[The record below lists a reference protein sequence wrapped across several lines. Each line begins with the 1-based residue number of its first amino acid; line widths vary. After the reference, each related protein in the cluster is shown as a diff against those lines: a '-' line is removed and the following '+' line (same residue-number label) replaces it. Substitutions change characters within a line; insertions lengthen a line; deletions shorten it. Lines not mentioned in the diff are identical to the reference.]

1 MRVCWTAIHP
11 VAEHCTHICYG
22 KAASDDC
29 LTSSQRR
36 GQAGLHCKTGLIV
49 KSTELAKLSRD
60 EAWYAQHT
68 NFSVTCRRTNFPP
81 VPGPGPDSA
90 REAKL
95 TLGASHPRIRWYVD
109 LSDDGCKSSHLVV
122 SSCALFRDFLQ
133 RKFFVAPT
141 PSSVTQNI
149 HAVFLINSSLA
160 G

>member
-1 MRVCWTAIHP
+1 MFYIHVMRVCWTAIHP

-49 KSTELAKLSRD
+49 KSTHLAKLSRD

-68 NFSVTCRRTNFPP
+68 NFSVTCRKANFPA
-81 VPGPGPDSA
+81 VPGPSPDSA

-95 TLGASHPRIRWYVD
+95 TLGASHPRIRWYVE
-109 LSDDGCKSSHLVV
+109 LSDDVCRSFSVV
-122 SSCALFRDFLQ
+122 VISCALCCDFLKRQ
-133 RKFFVAPT
+133 CFVAST
-141 PSSVTQNI
+141 PSLVLTRR
-149 HAVFLINSSLA
+149 
-160 G
+160 